1 MKEILKGLHQK
12 PIAYYPI
19 YRQITG
25 TTTGGLLLSQLMY
38 WFSKKDKIFKTD
50 KDIMSETLLTKKEM
64 ENAKKCI
71 RNLGFITVSR
81 EGVPAKTYY
90 KIDWDA
96 YVFSLQDSKNNKPNG
111 GNKITPKG
119 ETENDQWAKLDCTKG
134 RN

>member
-1 MKEILKGLHQK
+1 MKNILKQLHQK

-50 KDIMSETLLTKKEM
+50 KEIMSETMLTKKEM
-64 ENAKKCI
+64 ENAKKSI
-71 RNLGFITVSR
+71 KDLGFITVSR

-96 YVFSLQDSKNNKPNG
+96 YVSVLQKGKQEAPKR
-111 GNKITPKG
+111 GNKFPPMG
-119 ETENDQWAKLDCTKG
+119 ETRLPQRAKLL
-134 RN
+134 

>member
-1 MKEILKGLHQK
+1 MKNILKQLHQK

-50 KDIMSETLLTKKEM
+50 KEIMSETMLTEKELR
-64 ENAKKCI
+64 NAKKSI
-71 RNLGFITVSR
+71 KDLGFITVSR

-96 YVFSLQDSKNNKPNG
+96 YVSSLQESKNNTTNG
-111 GNKITPKG
+111 QDKISPKG
-119 ETENDQWAKLDCTKG
+119 ETRCDQRARQD
-134 RN
+134 